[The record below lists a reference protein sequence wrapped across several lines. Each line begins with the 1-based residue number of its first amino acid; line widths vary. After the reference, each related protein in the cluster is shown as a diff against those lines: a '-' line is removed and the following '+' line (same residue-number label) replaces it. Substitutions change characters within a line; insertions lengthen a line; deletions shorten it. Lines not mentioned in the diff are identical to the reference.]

1 MKLNAKQLAE
11 NLETS
16 YVVATGLI
24 KVLLK
29 QKQIELAEKTFH
41 SSGKGAPTKSYNFP
55 EELIISIRE
64 TLEPVPTEVL
74 EEVVVADATVQNETE
89 VEPVPEPVPTEVHEE
104 VQEEEEEVVA
114 VAATTTSSEEYWYDD
129 DDEDEWVDVD

>member
-64 TLEPVPTEVL
+64 TLSEEEGFEAEAQEIAASPEIQGIQEV
-74 EEVVVADATVQNETE
+74 ETE
-89 VEPVPEPVPTEVHEE
+89 VEPVPTDVAHEE
-104 VQEEEEEVVA
+104 VQEEVA
-114 VAATTTSSEEYWYDD
+114 VAVSSEEYWYDD